1 MAQGVTIE
9 VDEETAALLSERAR
23 AAGKSVAEYLRE
35 VTGSSKPT
43 RRPLT
48 IEERRAAMEEWINS
62 HESRNP
68 NMDDSRE
75 SIYEGRG
82 E

>member
-23 AAGKSVAEYLRE
+23 VAGKSVAEYLRD
-35 VTGSSKPT
+35 VATTPSKT
-43 RRPLT
+43 RKPANRQEWL
-48 IEERRAAMEEWINS
+48 AAFDEWVNS

-68 NMDDSRE
+68 SMDDSRE
-75 SIYEGRG
+75 SMY
-82 E
+82 